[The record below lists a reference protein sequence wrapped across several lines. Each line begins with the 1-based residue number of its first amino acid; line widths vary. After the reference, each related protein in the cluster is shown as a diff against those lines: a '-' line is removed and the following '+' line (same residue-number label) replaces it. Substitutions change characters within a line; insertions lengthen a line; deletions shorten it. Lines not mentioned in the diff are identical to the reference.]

1 MTPAAR
7 VAAAS
12 MVLDQI
18 ASGLPA
24 EVALTRWARGARFAG
39 SKDRAAI
46 RDHVFDALRCR
57 RSYACLGGG
66 SDGRGLMLGLV
77 RAQGLDAT
85 QIFAGEGYGLAP
97 LDAAEQAA
105 GHVPQGADALD
116 LPDWLMPIWQA
127 SLGENAAC
135 VAETQRHRAP
145 VMVRVNSAKSDRA
158 GAIAALDA
166 EGISALPADIADTA
180 IILGAGARKL
190 AQSQTYLQGLV
201 ELQDGAAQ
209 ALVGLLDVPQAGR
222 ILDYCAGGG
231 GKVLAMAPRAG
242 KARLFAHDAH
252 AQRLKDLPARAARA
266 DVAVEIVIDH
276 SPLAGL
282 APFDLVLADVPCS
295 GSGTWR
301 RSPEAK
307 WLLSPD
313 SLQALN
319 ATQDLILRQAAPLVA
334 KGGVLAYATCSV
346 LQQENDDRISQFLG
360 ENAGWRQVSCQHW
373 LPGPEGDGFF
383 LAVLRRDL

>member
-7 VAAAS
+7 VAAAAS
-12 MVLDQI
+12 ILDQI
-18 ASGLPA
+18 AGGQPA
-24 EVALTRWARGARFAG
+24 EAALTRWARGARFAG

-66 SDGRGLMLGLV
+66 ADGRALMLGLV
-77 RAQGLDAT
+77 RAQGLDGA

-105 GHVPQGADALD
+105 GHAPQGADAMD
-116 LPDWLMPIWQA
+116 LPDWLMPLWQE
-127 SLGENAAC
+127 SLGANAAA

-145 VMVRVNSAKSDRA
+145 VMLRVNTAKSDRVR
-158 GAIAALDA
+158 AIAALGA
-166 EGISALPADIADTA
+166 EGILAHPAAIADTA
-180 IILGAGARKL
+180 IILGEGARKL
-190 AQSQTYLQGLV
+190 AQSQAYLQGLV

-209 ALVGLLDVPQAGR
+209 ALVGLLDVPQEGR

-242 KARLFAHDAH
+242 RARLYAHDAH

-266 DVAVEIVIDH
+266 DVAVECVTDQ
-276 SPLAGL
+276 SALAGL

-301 RSPEAK
+301 RTPEAK
-307 WLLSPD
+307 WLLSAE

-319 ATQDLILRQAAPLVA
+319 ATQDLILQQAAPLVA

-346 LQQENDDRISQFLG
+346 LRQENDQRISQFL
-360 ENAGWRQVSCQHW
+360 EKTAGWRQVFCHHW

>member
-7 VAAAS
+7 VAAAAS
-12 MVLDQI
+12 ILDQI
-18 ASGLPA
+18 AGGQPA
-24 EVALTRWARGARFAG
+24 EAALTRWTRGARFAG

-66 SDGRGLMLGLV
+66 ADGRALMLGLV
-77 RAQGLDAT
+77 RAQGLDGA

-105 GHVPQGADALD
+105 GHAPQGADAMD
-116 LPDWLMPIWQA
+116 LPDWLMPLWQE
-127 SLGENAAC
+127 SLGVNAAG

-145 VMVRVNSAKSDRA
+145 VMLRVNTAKSDRA
-158 GAIAALDA
+158 RAIAALGA
-166 EGISALPADIADTA
+166 EGILAHPAAIADTA
-180 IILGAGARKL
+180 IILGEGARKL
-190 AQSQTYLQGLV
+190 AQSQAYLQGLV

-209 ALVGLLDVPQAGR
+209 ALVGLLDVPQEGR

-242 KARLFAHDAH
+242 RARLYAHDAH

-266 DVAVEIVIDH
+266 DVAIECVTDQ
-276 SPLAGL
+276 SALAGL

-301 RSPEAK
+301 RTPEAK
-307 WLLSPD
+307 WLLSAE

-319 ATQDLILRQAAPLVA
+319 ATQDLILQQAAPLVA

-346 LQQENDDRISQFLG
+346 LQQENDQRISQFL
-360 ENAGWRQVSCQHW
+360 EKTAGWRQDFCQHW

>member
-7 VAAAS
+7 VAAAAS
-12 MVLDQI
+12 ILDQI
-18 ASGLPA
+18 AGGQPA
-24 EVALTRWARGARFAG
+24 EAALTRWARGARFAG

-66 SDGRGLMLGLV
+66 ADGRALMLGMV
-77 RAQGLDAT
+77 RAQGLDGA

-105 GHVPQGADALD
+105 GHPPQGADAMD
-116 LPDWLMPIWQA
+116 LPDWLMPLWQE
-127 SLGENAAC
+127 SLGANAAA

-145 VMVRVNSAKSDRA
+145 VMLRVNTAKCDRA
-158 GAIAALDA
+158 RAIAALGA
-166 EGISALPADIADTA
+166 EGIAAQPAAIADTA
-180 IILGAGARKL
+180 IILGEGARKL
-190 AQSQTYLQGLV
+190 AQSQAYLQGLV

-209 ALVGLLDVPQAGR
+209 ALVGLLEVPQAGR

-242 KARLFAHDAH
+242 RARLYAYDAQ

-266 DVAVEIVIDH
+266 DVAVESVSDH
-276 SPLAGL
+276 TALAAL

-301 RSPEAK
+301 RTPEAK
-307 WLLSPD
+307 WLLSAE

-319 ATQDLILRQAAPLVA
+319 ATQDMILQQAAPLVA

-346 LQQENDDRISQFLG
+346 LQQENDQRISRFL
-360 ENAGWRQVSCQHW
+360 EKTTGWRQDFCHHW